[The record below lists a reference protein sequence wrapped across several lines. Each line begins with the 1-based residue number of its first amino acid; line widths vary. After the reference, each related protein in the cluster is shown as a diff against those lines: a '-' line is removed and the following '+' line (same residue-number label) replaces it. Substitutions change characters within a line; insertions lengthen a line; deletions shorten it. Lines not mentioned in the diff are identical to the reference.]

1 MTIQDR
7 AKLRRQRIVTGRS
20 HSHEEAEMWDL
31 RYWQSLSCEQRL
43 DAYMAIRMDVEKVNA
58 ARKKDSTASK
68 TILVK

>member
-1 MTIQDR
+1 MTTKDR

-20 HSHEEAEMWDL
+20 HSYEEAEMWDL

-43 DAYMAIRMDVEKVNA
+43 DAYMAIRIDVEKANA
-58 ARKKDSTASK
+58 ARKKNSTASE